1 MSNKQ
6 KWIQWLQETSFRE
19 LTLSVDF
26 LVTGYIGYLY
36 VNALVNASPEQLA
49 GMQLDFED
57 KKFDNLLFKYRARN
71 WPQSLSQDELDQWR
85 QYCQNKLMHGE
96 DQPSISAQD
105 FMITLENLAHEHDDN
120 EKNLTILK
128 ALYNYAQ
135 SM

>member
-1 MSNKQ
+1 MACHAAIPQNVNPIASCNQ
-6 KWIQWLQETSFRE
+6 GIE
-19 LTLSVDF
+19 LPIPSAQQAMQTDGELF
-26 LVTGYIGYLY
+26 Q
-36 VNALVNASPEQLA
+36 QLFNSA
-49 GMQLDFED
+49 DVMATESINQ
-57 KKFDNLLFKYRARN
+57 
-71 WPQSLSQDELDQWR
+71 QELDQWR

-105 FMITLENLAHEHDDN
+105 FMITLENLAHEHDDS